1 MMQNKMFLLNVNI
14 SVDRKRD
21 DETIEKT
28 AKLLKPIL
36 TT

>member
-1 MMQNKMFLLNVNI
+1 MMQNKIFLLNVNI

-21 DETIEKT
+21 DETIGQT